1 MPHLVAFSHPL
12 VSIKMKIA
20 SWNVNSLRVR
30 IDHVKDWLEQN
41 QPDLLCLQEL
51 KMPDEEFPSQAL
63 EECGYY
69 SASTGQKTYN
79 GVAIISKKPLQNVV
93 TDLPDFEDPQ
103 RRYIAGDY
111 PINDNGDTLRIVNVY
126 VPNGQALDSDK
137 FIYKRAWFAK
147 LQAAMRNTL
156 NENSNTVLVGD
167 FNITPSDLDVHDPKK
182 WNGSIHCSDI
192 ERLMLQKLMSE
203 GLFDTFRNFNSNGDT
218 FSWWDYRGAGYRAN
232 EGLRIDLILS
242 SSAMLDAAHN
252 CIIDETPRKLERPS
266 DHTPVVAEYTL

>member
-1 MPHLVAFSHPL
+1 
-12 VSIKMKIA
+12 MKIA

-51 KMPDEEFPSQAL
+51 KMPDADFPTQAL

-69 SASTGQKTYN
+69 TASTGQKTYN
-79 GVAIISKKPLQNVV
+79 GVAIISKKPLTNVV

-111 PINDNGDTLRIVNVY
+111 PINDAGDVLRT
-126 VPNGQALDSDK
+126 K
-137 FIYKRAWFAK
+137 
-147 LQAAMRNTL
+147 
-156 NENSNTVLVGD
+156 TVLVGD
-167 FNITPSDLDVHDPKK
+167 FNITPSDLDVHDPVK
-182 WNGSIHCSDI
+182 WNNSIHCSNI

-203 GLFDTFRNFNSNGDT
+203 GLYDTFRHFHTDGDK

-242 SSAMLDAAHN
+242 SSEMLDASTN
-252 CIIDETPRKLERPS
+252 CVIDEAPRKLERPS
-266 DHTPVVAEYTL
+266 DHTPVVAEYSLP